1 MSCFDRICF
10 YCHFE
15 GLFTESVLTE
25 YIMGVEGTTVFWV
38 QDRGFLGWWMF
49 AVFFVVFL
57 GFGG

>member
-1 MSCFDRICF
+1 
-10 YCHFE
+10 
-15 GLFTESVLTE
+15 
-25 YIMGVEGTTVFWV
+25 MGVEGTTVFWV

>member
-15 GLFTESVLTE
+15 GLFTECVLTE

-38 QDRGFLGWWMF
+38 QDCGFLGWWMC
-49 AVFFVVFL
+49 AVFLVVSL
-57 GFGG
+57 GFGR